1 MAIEVCAVGGF
12 KEVGRNCTAIKVD
25 NDVVILDMG
34 LHMENYVKYTN
45 EEDLKGITAK
55 QLTAAQVIPD
65 MSHISDWL
73 DHVKA
78 IVPSHAHLDHVGAI
92 PFLAQRFDAPIIAT
106 PFTIEVI
113 KSLTKDEHLKISNK
127 LIAVPPNGT
136 FKLTPSIT
144 VEFIHVTH
152 STPHTAMVALHT
164 PYGVVLYASDF
175 KFDNS
180 PVLGQQPNYKRLQ
193 ELQGKVV
200 LMILE
205 CLYVDQSGKMPS
217 ETVARHLLKEVMLH
231 SKSDSKAMIVT
242 TFSSHIAR
250 LKSIIEF
257 GKKLNRK
264 IIFMGRSLNRYVIA
278 AERVGLVNFSQDI
291 GMILYGE
298 RARNALQK
306 FSKAK
311 DDYLLVM
318 TGHQGE
324 PKAMLSRLAD
334 KEFNFNL
341 TTDDIVV
348 FSAPIIPTP
357 TTLANRK
364 TLEKKLS
371 DQGARLFT
379 GVHVSG
385 HAAREDLHDFIM
397 MVKPQN
403 IIPTHGEPGMLA
415 SLAALAHQLGWQND
429 SVHILFN
436 GQRIKLLGI

>member
-45 EEDLKGITAK
+45 EEELRGITAK
-55 QLTAAQVIPD
+55 QLTAANVIPD
-65 MSHISDWL
+65 LSHINDWL
-73 DHVKA
+73 DNVKA
-78 IVPSHAHLDHVGAI
+78 IIPSHAHLDHVGAI
-92 PFLAQRFDAPIIAT
+92 PFLAPRFDAPIIAT

-113 KSLTKDEHLKISNK
+113 RSLTKDEHLKIQNK

-136 FKLTPSIT
+136 LKLTPSIT

-152 STPHTAMVALHT
+152 STPHTAIVALHT

-180 PVLGQQPNYKRLQ
+180 PVLGQKPNYNRLK
-193 ELQGKVV
+193 ELQGKVALLV
-200 LMILE
+200 IE
-205 CLYVDQSGKMPS
+205 CLYVEQSGKMPS

-231 SKSDSKAMIVT
+231 SKSDSKAMIIT

-250 LKSIIEF
+250 LKSIIDF

-264 IIFMGRSLNRYVIA
+264 IVFLGRSLNKYVLA
-278 AERVGLVNFSQDI
+278 AERVNLAHFSKDI

-298 RARNALQK
+298 RARTALQK
-306 FSKAK
+306 FSKSK

-324 PKAMLSRLAD
+324 PKAMLSRIANREID
-334 KEFNFNL
+334 FPL
-341 TTDDIVV
+341 TTDDIVI

-357 TTLANRK
+357 TTFSNRK
-364 TLEKKLS
+364 ELEKKLS

-385 HAAREDLHDFIM
+385 HAAREDLHDFLM

-415 SLAALAHQLGWQND
+415 SLAALAHQLGWTHD

-436 GQRIKLLGI
+436 GQRIKILGT